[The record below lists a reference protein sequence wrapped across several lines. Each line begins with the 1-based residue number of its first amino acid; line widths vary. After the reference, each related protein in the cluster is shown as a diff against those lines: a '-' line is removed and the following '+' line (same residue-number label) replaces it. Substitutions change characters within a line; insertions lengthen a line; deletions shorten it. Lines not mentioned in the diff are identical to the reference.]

1 MCRSEDGTRLGV
13 PPHNSRNNSKEGVGF
28 NLQLALFYPFQL
40 KPFSIFSR
48 KNRNLVFLPLLC
60 YVPPVFP
67 RASYRDIFTPP
78 FSNYTPRLLSPM
90 MMTIDYPLK
99 DFHIK
104 KSEHVSHI
112 SLYSINPRPQWVNQ
126 SVSDICHLRRRLSM
140 RSPRWS
146 IINKVHRNLLLLAN
160 HWGGGHNENPSTGNG
175 KSSNSK
181 QLYTYKCKKRREFKC
196 LKHCGFCSNR
206 ILLYFPLSVRPS
218 VWCDISHIKAQIP
231 C

>member
-1 MCRSEDGTRLGV
+1 
-13 PPHNSRNNSKEGVGF
+13 
-28 NLQLALFYPFQL
+28 
-40 KPFSIFSR
+40 
-48 KNRNLVFLPLLC
+48 
-60 YVPPVFP
+60 
-67 RASYRDIFTPP
+67 
-78 FSNYTPRLLSPM
+78 
-90 MMTIDYPLK
+90 MTIGYPLN

-160 HWGGGHNENPSTGNG
+160 HWGGDHNENPSTGNG

-181 QLYTYKCKKRREFKC
+181 QLYTYKDKKRREFKC

-218 VWCDISHIKAQIP
+218 VTGMTSQLFSIIWWFRAWKPGIFWKHVSWQYLFMHPTAWEP
-231 C
+231 VNLPWPPGTF